1 MKPTALQ
8 PGDSGYLVV
17 DAYTSVAYGHVVA
30 RTNDGNDEVYVM
42 PLYTTVRQMKSFFR
56 AADVRLPTAKELADR
71 IAKYNNRS
79 ESEKMEREEEEY
91 RETSR
96 QKGRERER
104 RRGVMSI
111 FRGPSNRIQS

>member
-1 MKPTALQ
+1 
-8 PGDSGYLVV
+8 
-17 DAYTSVAYGHVVA
+17 VA
-30 RTNDGNDEVYVM
+30 RTNDGSDEVYVV
-42 PLYTTVRQMKSFFR
+42 PLYTTIRQMKSFFR

-71 IAKYNNRS
+71 VVKYNNRS
-79 ESEKMEREEEEY
+79 ESEKQMERELEIMETEREEEEY

-96 QKGRERER
+96 QKERDRER